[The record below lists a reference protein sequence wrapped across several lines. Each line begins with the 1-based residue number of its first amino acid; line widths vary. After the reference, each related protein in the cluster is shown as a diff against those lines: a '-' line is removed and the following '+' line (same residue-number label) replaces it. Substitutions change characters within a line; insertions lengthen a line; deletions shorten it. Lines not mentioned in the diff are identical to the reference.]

1 MVTLEL
7 AEEFAARGWQV
18 DVFTN
23 FLHDPFSR
31 EFEDLRSR
39 GVIVSDSSDDFASSA
54 YDLIWVHHGVLPAPV
69 IDSLQREEHVPPIIW
84 NHMSTVPGIESPILA
99 DIEASVSVRSLHNS
113 VETMNEMLSYGL
125 PSEKSKVW
133 PNPAPR
139 PFLSAFGAAAAQ
151 QRLESILIVSNH
163 PPAELEETQRLIET
177 EGVRV
182 VRVGQ
187 EQPERVT
194 PSTFSDVDAVVTIG
208 KSVQYA
214 LCVGVPAYVYD
225 HFGGPGWLT
234 AENFENAASHNFSGR
249 PTRRRITAE
258 QITDEL
264 LRGFE
269 HANRFTRDRLIANR
283 ERFGLER
290 LLDELL
296 VDVLGE
302 PLRAPLTVAQVK
314 RWSAFARTQ
323 RDGTRAVQGAWEHT
337 AGLETRLIHLA
348 DLTTH
353 NAELAEQIS
362 EIRASRSFRLG
373 HALMRPLKGLR
384 RR

>member
-7 AEEFAARGWQV
+7 AEEFAAKGWQV

-31 EFEDLRSR
+31 EFENLKSR
-39 GVIVSDSSDDFASSA
+39 GVIVSDSSDDFASFA

-69 IDSLQREEHVPPIIW
+69 IERLQHGGHTPMIIW

-99 DIEASVSVRSLHNS
+99 DIEATVSVRSLHNS

-125 PSEKSKVW
+125 PAEKSKVW

-139 PFLSAFGAAAAQ
+139 QFLDELGSVTAQ
-151 QRLESILIVSNH
+151 RRLESILIVSNH
-163 PPAELEETQRLIET
+163 PPTELEEAQRLIEA
-177 EGVRV
+177 EGVQV
-182 VRVGQ
+182 VRIGQ

-194 PSTFSDVDAVVTIG
+194 PNTFSDVDAVVTIG

-214 LCVGVPAYVYD
+214 LCAGVPAYVYD

-234 AENFENAASHNFSGR
+234 AENFENVASHNFSGR
-249 PTRRRITAE
+249 PTRRHITAE
-258 QITDEL
+258 QISDEL
-264 LRGFE
+264 LRGYE
-269 HANRFTRDRLIANR
+269 QASRFTRDNLIANR

-296 VDVLGE
+296 VEVSND
-302 PLRAPLTVAQVK
+302 PLRAPLTVAQAK

-373 HALMRPLKGLR
+373 HAIMRPFKRLR